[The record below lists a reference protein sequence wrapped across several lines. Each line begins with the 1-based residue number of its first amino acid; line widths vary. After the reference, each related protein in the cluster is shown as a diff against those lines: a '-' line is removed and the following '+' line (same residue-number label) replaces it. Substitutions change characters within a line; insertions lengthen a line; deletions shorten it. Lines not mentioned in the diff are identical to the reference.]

1 MASLFPR
8 LHCIIALPIAI
19 VLPIDSTAF
28 HTGISPIKGAENM
41 KMRSDMSAR
50 NCLLFFFLIFFF
62 SISLVIIS
70 TQYFEVGANYVF
82 LQSAVLMKA
91 ILRIF
96 IVSGYFLS
104 FAVGVLS
111 IIIFHCASLPFRYN
125 KTDAHIKVPLLTV
138 HNH

>member
-50 NCLLFFFLIFFF
+50 NCLLFFFLDFF
-62 SISLVIIS
+62 SSLFRWSLSLRNTLKSVQITFS
-70 TQYFEVGANYVF
+70 YN
-82 LQSAVLMKA
+82 LQ
-91 ILRIF
+91 F
-96 IVSGYFLS
+96 
-104 FAVGVLS
+104 
-111 IIIFHCASLPFRYN
+111 
-125 KTDAHIKVPLLTV
+125 
-138 HNH
+138 

>member
-82 LQSAVLMKA
+82 LQSAVLMKT

-96 IVSGYFLS
+96 IVSGYFLLQS
-104 FAVGVLS
+104 VSCRSLFFTV
-111 IIIFHCASLPFRYN
+111 LPFLFGMIRRM
-125 KTDAHIKVPLLTV
+125 HILRSLC
-138 HNH
+138 